1 MNLLNIKSDQFNKEY
16 YENGIKNKISGYE
29 NFHWIP
35 TRSFSE
41 AIEIINRFNFNSC
54 VDYGCAKGFLVHA
67 LRKLGKEAYGED
79 ISDYAIENSDE
90 KIKKFITKPTY
101 KIVDFIICKDVME
114 HVPENEVVETFK
126 YLRNRCKEAL
136 FTIPLGDNNILRIR
150 EYEIDITHV
159 TKKDEDWWIDALN
172 ESGFKIKDF
181 RYSMGDIKEKWK
193 DYKYGNGFFHVL
205 KDERKI

>member
-1 MNLLNIKSDQFNKEY
+1 MNLYKDQSKLFSKEY
-16 YENGIKNKISGYE
+16 YEDGIKNKISGYE

-35 TRSFSE
+35 TRSYSE
-41 AIEIINRFNFNSC
+41 AIEIINRFDFNSC

-79 ISDYAIENSDE
+79 ISDYAIKNCDT
-90 KIKKFITKPTY
+90 KIKDFISKPTNR
-101 KIVDFIICKDVME
+101 KIDFIICKDVME
-114 HVPENEVVETFK
+114 HIPENLVVEIFK

-136 FTIPLGDNNILRIR
+136 FTIPFGDDNVLRIR

-172 ESGFKIKDF
+172 ESGFKIKEF
-181 RYSMGDIKEKWK
+181 KYNMGTIKEKWK

-205 KDERKI
+205 NLF